1 MTDPDPAPK
10 SAAAPDPELV
20 AALVAD
26 IRARAPFR
34 DPGEAAIPDKAAA
47 YAVQAAVV
55 AALAPDHGGIGGRKI
70 AWNWP
75 DQIASQGL
83 GEPAAA
89 CVLADMIVPSGVA
102 LEAADYRSFAIE
114 PEIAAV
120 LKAPLAPR
128 EGGHDR
134 ASAAAAVGRFHPA
147 FEFLDPRA
155 GKAPRPFAIVAQNIN
170 SRGLALGGPGLTPDE
185 VDDGFWTG
193 LRSLV
198 TQDGETI
205 LDVTPGWPM
214 HPLDSVAFLAN
225 RFNALGQT
233 LAAGETLLLG
243 THLPPRPIAA
253 PASLRF
259 EAGALGAVAFTL
271 A

>member
-1 MTDPDPAPK
+1 MRNAET
-10 SAAAPDPELV
+10 
-20 AALVAD
+20 
-26 IRARAPFR
+26 
-34 DPGEAAIPDKAAA
+34 
-47 YAVQAAVV
+47 
-55 AALAPDHGGIGGRKI
+55 
-70 AWNWP
+70 
-75 DQIASQGL
+75 
-83 GEPAAA
+83 
-89 CVLADMIVPSGVA
+89 
-102 LEAADYRSFAIE
+102 
-114 PEIAAV
+114 
-120 LKAPLAPR
+120 
-128 EGGHDR
+128 
-134 ASAAAAVGRFHPA
+134 
-147 FEFLDPRA
+147 
-155 GKAPRPFAIVAQNIN
+155 
-170 SRGLALGGPGLTPDE
+170 LGGPGLTPDE